1 MIQSKRKYR
10 SINDMK
16 SNTKKVNYISIAISI
31 IMAILTI
38 VFMALGFIK
47 KDNTSLIYS
56 YSGQKN
62 GNYEVLL
69 KPNTFYETETLPS
82 GKYYAAKSVDKYII
96 NFVYNFKASK
106 KSNINYNYNI
116 SAEIVGTVPSNDNQ
130 HKEIWN
136 KTFPI
141 LESSASIYKDNF
153 NINEQTN
160 IDYDYYNNLARS
172 YEESYG
178 IAINAVLKVYFNISY
193 NINLAEAS
201 VEDKNVNDYIELD
214 IDLTDEVTK
223 VSENYDKTINKNIIE
238 EAKNEKSNIAF
249 YILGGICAI
258 ISITIIA
265 LIVKQN
271 NKTPEQKYR
280 NNINRIMKYYK
291 ELIVTVTNE
300 PNIADLKVMD
310 INSLDDLIDVAEQN
324 NSNIIHY
331 EAAKNLRSNLYVI
344 VSGYVYVYIVTSEEL
359 K

>member
-1 MIQSKRKYR
+1 MTQPKRKYR
-10 SINDMK
+10 SINEMK
-16 SNTKKVNYISIAISI
+16 SSVKRVNYISIVISI
-31 IMAILTI
+31 IMAILAITFI
-38 VFMALGFIK
+38 ALGSRRNN
-47 KDNTSLIYS
+47 NTNLIYS

-69 KPNTFYETETLPS
+69 KPNTFYETEVLPS

-96 NFVYNFKASK
+96 NFVYDFKASRK
-106 KSNINYNYNI
+106 ANIDYNYNI
-116 SAEIVGTVPSNDNQ
+116 SAEIAGTVTSNDNQ

-136 KTFPI
+136 RTFPI
-141 LESSASIYKDNF
+141 SENKASIYKDNF
-153 NINEQTN
+153 NINDQIN

-172 YEESYG
+172 YEENYG
-178 IAINAVLKVYFNISY
+178 ITINAVLKVYFNISY
-193 NINLAEAS
+193 NINLEE
-201 VEDKNVNDYIELD
+201 VNEEDKNVNDYIELD

-249 YILGGICAI
+249 YVLGGICAI
-258 ISITIIA
+258 ICITIIA
-265 LIVKQN
+265 IITKRN
-271 NKTPEQKYR
+271 NKTPEQRYK

-300 PNIADLKVMD
+300 PNLADLKIMN

-331 EAAKNLRSNLYVI
+331 ETTKNLRSNLYVI
-344 VSGYVYVYIVTSEEL
+344 VSGYVYVYIVTDEEL